1 MVYWRDKGGH
11 EVDFVLA
18 RARGE
23 VDAIECTWDPRTF
36 DASALEIFRSHYP
49 KGRNHLMT
57 PHDGPAYVKR
67 VRKLEMTVG
76 SMPGAS

>member
-1 MVYWRDKGGH
+1 M
-11 EVDFVLA
+11 DFVLA

-23 VDAIECTWDPRTF
+23 VDAI
-36 DASALEIFRSHYP
+36 DASSLEIFRSHYP
-49 KGRNHLMT
+49 KGRNYLMT

-67 VRKLEMTVG
+67 LRKLEITVG